1 MKMQDASFNAEV
13 ADPGFSAV
21 LATLGFPLLRAPR
34 QTVKA
39 DLNSGHA
46 PGDGCSV
53 AWRFGAASVTE
64 PGLTFDEVARL
75 WGLPHGPQDPM
86 EPPHVVRLMKGALH
100 NYRVLLT
107 QVHHNGGL
115 WCGPYGLGCRL
126 SSWSSAGYTE
136 VPEVQTWEVPLGAEG
151 STNTA
156 EVAVAVTLGIP
167 LESRV
172 RVGREV
178 RWHFGLPVVH
188 CPYTAAQVHA
198 VLHDVEYIRGN
209 KDPLATLLAL
219 FHNRKTLREQVA
231 AAEGKTLVLC
241 KRGRYAVLSSAAE
254 RGTQEAALRHLNV

>member
-13 ADPGFSAV
+13 ADPGFAAM

-39 DLNSGHA
+39 DLGSGHV

-64 PGLTFDEVARL
+64 AGLTFDEVTRI
-75 WGLPHGPQDPM
+75 WGQPHGPQ
-86 EPPHVVRLMKGALH
+86 EPGVVPHVVRLCKAALH

-107 QVHHNGGL
+107 QVHHNGAL
-115 WCGPYGLGCRL
+115 WCGACGLGCRL
-126 SSWSSAGYTE
+126 SSWGSAGYVE
-136 VPEVQTWEVPLGAEG
+136 VPEVQVYEVPLGAAG

-178 RWHFGLPVVH
+178 RWHFGLPLGY
-188 CPYTAAQVHA
+188 CPYTAEQVHA
-198 VLHDVEYIRGN
+198 VLHDAEYIRGAN
-209 KDPLATLLAL
+209 DPLATLLAL

-231 AAEGKTLVLC
+231 AAEGKTLVLS